1 MVTVA
6 VSCSKSSSVYL
17 RLVLMRTII
26 IWVLVATFLILLLTF
41 DTWIL
46 WLYGVDGGVCPEG
59 VKGAECT
66 YKVVW

>member
-1 MVTVA
+1 
-6 VSCSKSSSVYL
+6 
-17 RLVLMRTII
+17 MRMTI
-26 IWVLVATFLILLLTF
+26 IWVLVTVFLVLLLSF

-46 WLYGVDGGVCPEG
+46 WLYGVDGGICPEG